1 MGIPSDILKKYAGDM
16 FNIFD
21 VNKLSS
27 KQRKEIEG
35 LYNVGVNDGSKSN
48 KGSTSQDYS
57 VPKSTTTTAEGFSLG
72 TGGPLTDLITQGQQL
87 AGIFGDGSM
96 FSGVDDLIEKSQQL
110 ANSMGV
116 GRARADEFRGLIADS
131 VPEMIKLGISET
143 QAMTNIKNIPE
154 TLKVNTTLTK
164 ESIVE
169 ISAASKLTNYD
180 TGQLANEFKNVG
192 VNLND
197 VGNRMAE
204 VANYAKSVGVNV
216 TAVTDGVV
224 KNISRLNTMNFEGG
238 IKGLTKMVAQSQML
252 GINMDKVLSKADELM
267 SPEKA
272 IEFSAALQRLGV
284 QSSELLDPLSA
295 MDMAMN
301 DPAALQNEMVKISQQ
316 FTRMKADG
324 SGFEI
329 LPGAKLQLKEVAE
342 KLGLSAD
349 ELANMSIKSADLEMK
364 MSKIRFPGFAASE
377 EDKQLIANMA
387 QMKDGRAMVTIAKE
401 GGGTDE
407 VAVED
412 LTAEQIDKL
421 KEEQA
426 NQNKTAEEIARD
438 QLSVLQD
445 ISAQM
450 EGQTSSIQM
459 GIASTGAVQRVT
471 NAVNEFRKTT
481 MSEISEKVTTEST
494 RDKLVS
500 PALGTIEKGVIDA
513 IVNKDFVSL
522 ATMLPELITNLTTAA
537 QNIGAGTVDVMQNV
551 LSKTGKNV
559 TKEYEGVSGV
569 KPGETNF
576 TDYVVS
582 QLENIK
588 NTIQGKTTEP
598 EKKQFDLN
606 ANYTVDVKGNASNL
620 SNEELKKM
628 FQDNIKE
635 FMSDTKLMNEFS
647 ASQTTAANSSGMG
660 D

>member
-21 VNKLSS
+21 VNKLST

-48 KGSTSQDYS
+48 KGSSSQDYS
-57 VPKSTTTTAEGFSLG
+57 VPTSTTTTGEGFSLG
-72 TGGPLTDLITQGQQL
+72 GGPLTDLITQGKDL
-87 AGIFGDGSM
+87 AGVFSSDSM
-96 FSGVDDLIEKSQQL
+96 FSGVDSLIEKSQQL

-131 VPEMIKLGISET
+131 VPEMIKLGISESE
-143 QAMTNIKNIPE
+143 AMEKIKKIPE
-154 TLKVNTTLTK
+154 ALKVNTTLTK

-169 ISAASKLTNYD
+169 ISAASKLTSYD
-180 TGQLANEFKNVG
+180 TGQLAEGFKNVG

-197 VGNRMAE
+197 VGDRMAE

-224 KNISRLNTMNFEGG
+224 KNISKLNTMNFEGG

-252 GINMDKVLSKADELM
+252 GVNMESVLRKADTLM
-267 SPEKA
+267 SPENA

-284 QSSELLDPLSA
+284 QSSALLDPLSA

-342 KLGLSAD
+342 KLGLGAD

-401 GGGTDE
+401 GGGTEE

-438 QLSVLQD
+438 QLSVLKD

-450 EGQTSSIQM
+450 EGQKSSIQM

-513 IVNKDFVSL
+513 IVNKDLVSL

-537 QNIGAGTVDVMQNV
+537 QNIGTGTVDIMQNV

-559 TKEYEGVSGV
+559 TKEYGGVSGV

-588 NTIQGKTTEP
+588 NEIQGKKTEP
-598 EKKQFDLN
+598 EKKQVDLN
-606 ANYTVDVKGNASNL
+606 ANYTVDIKGNASNL
-620 SNEELKKM
+620 TNEEMKKIVEDKLKEIM
-628 FQDNIKE
+628 TDP
-635 FMSDTKLMNEFS
+635 KLMNEFS
-647 ASQTTAANSSGMG
+647 ASQTTATNSSGMG
-660 D
+660 N

>member
-21 VNKLSS
+21 VNKLST

-48 KGSTSQDYS
+48 KGSSSQDYS
-57 VPKSTTTTAEGFSLG
+57 VPTSTTTTGEGFSLD
-72 TGGPLTDLITQGQQL
+72 GGPLTDLITQGKDL
-87 AGIFGDGSM
+87 AGVFSSDSM
-96 FSGVDDLIEKSQQL
+96 FSGVDSLIEKSQQL

-131 VPEMIKLGISET
+131 VPEMIKLGISESD
-143 QAMTNIKNIPE
+143 AMEKIKKIPE

-169 ISAASKLTNYD
+169 ISAASKLTSYN
-180 TGQLANEFKNVG
+180 TGQLAEGFKNVG

-197 VGNRMAE
+197 VGDRMAE

-224 KNISRLNTMNFEGG
+224 KNISKLNTMNFEGG

-252 GINMDKVLSKADELM
+252 GVNMESVLRKADTLM
-267 SPEKA
+267 SPENA
-272 IEFSAALQRLGV
+272 IQFSAALQSLGV
-284 QSSELLDPLSA
+284 QSSALLDPLSA

-342 KLGLSAD
+342 RLGLGAD

-401 GGGTDE
+401 GGGTEE

-438 QLSVLQD
+438 QLSVLKD

-450 EGQTSSIQM
+450 EGQKSSIQM

-513 IVNKDFVSL
+513 IVNKDLVSL

-537 QNIGAGTVDVMQNV
+537 QNIGTGTVDIMQNV

-559 TKEYEGVSGV
+559 TKEYGGVSGV

-588 NTIQGKTTEP
+588 NEIQGKKTEP
-598 EKKQFDLN
+598 EKKQVDLN
-606 ANYTVDVKGNASNL
+606 ANYTVDIKGNASNL
-620 SNEELKKM
+620 TNEEMKKIVEDKLKEIM
-628 FQDNIKE
+628 TDP
-635 FMSDTKLMNEFS
+635 KLMNEFS
-647 ASQTTAANSSGMG
+647 ASQTTATNSSGMG
-660 D
+660 N

>member
-1 MGIPSDILKKYAGDM
+1 MGIPSEILKKYAAEY

-21 VNKLSS
+21 VNKLSTD
-27 KQRKEIEG
+27 QRRKIEG
-35 LYNVGVNDGSKSN
+35 LYNAGVNDGSKSN
-48 KGSTSQDYS
+48 KGPTSEDYT
-57 VPKSTTTTAEGFSLG
+57 VPTSTTTTGEGFNL
-72 TGGPLTDLITQGQQL
+72 TAGGPLTDLITQGKDL
-87 AGIFGDGSM
+87 AGVFSSDSM
-96 FSGVDDLIEKSQQL
+96 FSGVDSLIEKSQQL

-131 VPEMIKLGISET
+131 VPEMIKLGISESE
-143 QAMTNIKNIPE
+143 AMQNIKKIPE
-154 TLKVNTTLTK
+154 SLKVNTTLTK

-197 VGNRMAE
+197 VGDRMAE

-224 KNISRLNTMNFEGG
+224 KNISKLNTMNFEGG
-238 IKGLTKMVAQSQML
+238 IKGLTKMVTQSQML
-252 GINMDKVLSKADELM
+252 GVNMESVFRTADKLM
-267 SPEKA
+267 SPENA

-284 QSSELLDPLSA
+284 QSSALLDPLSA

-342 KLGLSAD
+342 KLGMGAD

-401 GGGTDE
+401 GGGTE
-407 VAVED
+407 EIAVED
-412 LTAEQIDKL
+412 LTAEQLEKL

-438 QLSVLQD
+438 QLSVLKD

-450 EGQTSSIQM
+450 QGQTSSIQM
-459 GIASTGAVQRVT
+459 GVASTGAIQRVT

-537 QNIGAGTVDVMQNV
+537 QNIGTGTVDVMQNV

-588 NTIQGKTTEP
+588 TTIQGKTTEP
-598 EKKQFDLN
+598 EKKQLDLN
-606 ANYTVDVKGNASNL
+606 ATYTVDVKGNASNL
-620 SNEELKKM
+620 TNEELKKI
-628 FQDNIKE
+628 FKDNLTEI
-635 FMSDTKLMNEFS
+635 MSDPKLMNEFS
-647 ASQTTAANSSGMG
+647 LNQTKATNSSGMG

>member
-1 MGIPSDILKKYAGDM
+1 MGVPSDILKKYAASM
-16 FNIFD
+16 FNILD
-21 VNKLSS
+21 VNKLSTQQ
-27 KQRKEIEG
+27 KKEIEG

-131 VPEMIKLGISET
+131 VPEMIKLGISEA
-143 QAMTNIKNIPE
+143 QAMTNIKKIPE

-316 FTRMKADG
+316 FTRLKADG

-329 LPGAKLQLKEVAE
+329 LPGAKLQLKEVAAS
-342 KLGLSAD
+342 LGMNAD

-522 ATMLPELITNLTTAA
+522 ATMLPELIKNLTTAA
-537 QNIGAGTVDVMQNV
+537 QNIGTGTVDVMQNV

-635 FMSDTKLMNEFS
+635 FMSDPKLMNEFS
-647 ASQTTAANSSGMG
+647 TSQTTATNSSGMG
-660 D
+660 N

>member
-21 VNKLSS
+21 VNKLST

-48 KGSTSQDYS
+48 KGSSSQDYS
-57 VPKSTTTTAEGFSLG
+57 VPTSTTTTGEGFSLG
-72 TGGPLTDLITQGQQL
+72 GGPLTDLITQGKDL
-87 AGIFGDGSM
+87 AGVFSSDSM
-96 FSGVDDLIEKSQQL
+96 FSGVDSLIEKSQQL

-131 VPEMIKLGISET
+131 VPEMIKLGISESE
-143 QAMTNIKNIPE
+143 AMEKIKKIPE

-169 ISAASKLTNYD
+169 ISAASKLTSYD
-180 TGQLANEFKNVG
+180 TGQLAEGFKNVG

-197 VGNRMAE
+197 VGDRMAE

-224 KNISRLNTMNFEGG
+224 KNISKLNTMNFEGG

-252 GINMDKVLSKADELM
+252 GVNMESVLRKADTLM
-267 SPEKA
+267 SPENA

-284 QSSELLDPLSA
+284 QSSALLDPLSA

-329 LPGAKLQLKEVAE
+329 LPGAKLQLKEVAD
-342 KLGLSAD
+342 KLGLGAD

-401 GGGTDE
+401 GGGTEE

-438 QLSVLQD
+438 QLSVLKD

-450 EGQTSSIQM
+450 EGQKSSIQM

-513 IVNKDFVSL
+513 IVNKDLVSL

-537 QNIGAGTVDVMQNV
+537 QNIGTGTVDIMQNV

-559 TKEYEGVSGV
+559 TKEYGGVSGV

-588 NTIQGKTTEP
+588 NEIQGKKTEP
-598 EKKQFDLN
+598 EKKQVDLN
-606 ANYTVDVKGNASNL
+606 ANYTVDIKGNASNL
-620 SNEELKKM
+620 TNEEMKKIVEDKLKEIM
-628 FQDNIKE
+628 TDP
-635 FMSDTKLMNEFS
+635 KLMNEFS
-647 ASQTTAANSSGMG
+647 ASQTTATNSSGMG
-660 D
+660 N

>member
-143 QAMTNIKNIPE
+143 QAMTNIKKIPE

-224 KNISRLNTMNFEGG
+224 KNISKLNTMNFEGG

-316 FTRMKADG
+316 FTRLKADG

-329 LPGAKLQLKEVAE
+329 LPGAKLQLNEVAAS
-342 KLGLSAD
+342 LGMNAD

-598 EKKQFDLN
+598 EKKQIDLN

-620 SNEELKKM
+620 TNEEMKKIVEDKLKEIM
-628 FQDNIKE
+628 T
-635 FMSDTKLMNEFS
+635 DTKLMNEFS
-647 ASQTTAANSSGMG
+647 ASQTTATNSSGMG
-660 D
+660 N

>member
-1 MGIPSDILKKYAGDM
+1 MGVPSDILKKYAASM
-16 FNIFD
+16 FNILD
-21 VNKLSS
+21 VNKLSTQQ
-27 KQRKEIEG
+27 KKEIEG

-131 VPEMIKLGISET
+131 VPEMIKLGISEA
-143 QAMTNIKNIPE
+143 QAITNIKKIPE
-154 TLKVNTTLTK
+154 TLKGNTTLTK

-169 ISAASKLTNYD
+169 ISAASKLTTYD

-238 IKGLTKMVAQSQML
+238 IKGLTKMVTQSQML
-252 GINMDKVLSKADELM
+252 GVNMDKVLTKADELM
-267 SPEKA
+267 NPEAA
-272 IEFSAALQRLGV
+272 IKFSSTLQQLGV
-284 QSSELLDPLSA
+284 QSSALLDPLSA

-316 FTRMKADG
+316 FTRLKADG

-329 LPGAKLQLKEVAE
+329 LPGAKLQLKEVAQA
-342 KLGLSAD
+342 LGMNAD

-635 FMSDTKLMNEFS
+635 FMSDPKLMNEFNT
-647 ASQTTAANSSGMG
+647 SQTSATNSSGMG
-660 D
+660 N

>member
-21 VNKLSS
+21 VNKLST

-48 KGSTSQDYS
+48 KGSSSQDYS
-57 VPKSTTTTAEGFSLG
+57 VPTSTTTTGEGFSLG
-72 TGGPLTDLITQGQQL
+72 TGGPLTDLITQGKDL
-87 AGIFGDGSM
+87 AGVFSSDSM
-96 FSGVDDLIEKSQQL
+96 FSGVDSLIEKSQQL

-131 VPEMIKLGISET
+131 VPEMIKLGISESE
-143 QAMTNIKNIPE
+143 AMEKIKKIPE
-154 TLKVNTTLTK
+154 ALKVNTTLTK

-169 ISAASKLTNYD
+169 ISAASKLTSYD
-180 TGQLANEFKNVG
+180 TGQLAEGFKNVG

-197 VGNRMAE
+197 VGDRMAE

-224 KNISRLNTMNFEGG
+224 KNIGKLNTMNFEGG

-252 GINMDKVLSKADELM
+252 GVNMESVLRKADTLM
-267 SPEKA
+267 SPENA

-284 QSSELLDPLSA
+284 QSSALLDPLSA

-342 KLGLSAD
+342 KLGLGAD

-401 GGGTDE
+401 GGGTEE

-438 QLSVLQD
+438 QLSVLKD

-450 EGQTSSIQM
+450 EGQKSSIQM

-513 IVNKDFVSL
+513 IVNKDLVSL

-537 QNIGAGTVDVMQNV
+537 QNIGTGTVDIMQNV

-559 TKEYEGVSGV
+559 TKEYGGVSGV

-588 NTIQGKTTEP
+588 NEIQGKKTEP
-598 EKKQFDLN
+598 EKKQVDLN
-606 ANYTVDVKGNASNL
+606 ANYTVDIKGNASNL
-620 SNEELKKM
+620 TNEEMKKIVEDKLKEIM
-628 FQDNIKE
+628 TDP
-635 FMSDTKLMNEFS
+635 KLMNEFS
-647 ASQTTAANSSGMG
+647 ASQTTATNSSGMG
-660 D
+660 N